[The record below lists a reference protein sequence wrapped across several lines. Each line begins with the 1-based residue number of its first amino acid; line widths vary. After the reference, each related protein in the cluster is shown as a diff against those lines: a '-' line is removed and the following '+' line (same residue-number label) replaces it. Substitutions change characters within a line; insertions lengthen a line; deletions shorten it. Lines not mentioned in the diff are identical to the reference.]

1 MTVLASV
8 STLSSVAQAAQD
20 DFARPAV
27 DWHAL
32 APDLVVVGV
41 LCLVLVADLF
51 LPDDRKALLP
61 SLAGLGLLGALIPVL
76 TLAVD
81 GADRT
86 MFGGAYA
93 VDNFALVLKAL
104 FLVAGYIVV
113 LQSTNYIAEGD
124 YAEGEYYFLLLAS
137 ILGMTIM
144 ASARDLI
151 TIFVALEL
159 LSIPAYLLAGWRKR
173 DPKGNEAG
181 VKYYLMGVFATGILL
196 YGMSLVYGVAGT
208 TQLAGI
214 NEALTTG
221 ESVPLISLALVLI
234 IGGFAFK
241 VSAVPFHTWAPDT
254 YEGAPTP
261 ITAFL
266 SVSSKAAGFVALL
279 QLIVIGFAG
288 QTDVVRPLVWVL
300 AVLSMTVGN
309 LVALRQTN
317 LVRML
322 AYSGISQAG
331 FILAPLAV
339 VGQIGDSTVT
349 SVVTYLLIYSA
360 MNLGAFTVVMAV
372 ARKTGS
378 AEITSFGG
386 LINYA
391 PSLAVLMTVFMFALA
406 GIPPLAGWLAKF
418 VAFRAV
424 IDADT
429 PWAYTLAVVM
439 AVNTVVSLAYY
450 ANVAREMWMNPAP
463 DGDEAPVRVPVSLTA
478 ALTITGVLTIAF
490 GVTQWA
496 TELGDMA
503 NFVASATP

>member
-1 MTVLASV
+1 MSLLAS
-8 STLSSVAQAAQD
+8 LAQVPQD
-20 DFARPAV
+20 PFASPEV

-51 LPDDRKALLP
+51 LPDDRRGVLP
-61 SLAGLGLLGALIPVL
+61 SLAGLGLLGALVPVL

-81 GADRT
+81 GTDRT

-93 VDNFALVLKAL
+93 VDNFALVVKAL
-104 FLVAGYIVV
+104 FLVAGYVTV
-113 LQSTNYIAEGD
+113 LLSTNYIAEGD

-144 ASARDLI
+144 GSARDLV

-173 DPKGNEAG
+173 DNKGNEAG
-181 VKYYLMGVFATGILL
+181 VKYYLMGVFASGILL
-196 YGMSLVYGVAGT
+196 YGMSLLYGVAGT

-214 NEALTTG
+214 SEAITTG
-221 ESVPLISLALVLI
+221 DSIPVVTLAVVLVI
-234 IGGFAFK
+234 AGFAFK

-279 QLIVIGFAG
+279 QLVVIGFAG
-288 QTDVVRPLVWVL
+288 QTEVVRPLMWML
-300 AVLSMTVGN
+300 AALSMTIGN
-309 LVALRQTN
+309 VVALRQTN

-322 AYSGISQAG
+322 AYSGVSQAG
-331 FILAPLAV
+331 FMLVPLAV
-339 VGQIGDSTVT
+339 VGQIGGDTLT
-349 SVVTYLLIYSA
+349 AVVTYLLIYAA

-378 AEITSFGG
+378 ADITSFGG

-391 PSLAVLMTVFMFALA
+391 PSLAVLMTTFMFALA
-406 GIPPLAGWLAKF
+406 GIPPLGGWLAKL
-418 VAFRAV
+418 VVFRAV
-424 IDADT
+424 VDADT
-429 PWAYTLAVVM
+429 TWAYVLAVVM
-439 AVNTVVSLAYY
+439 AVNTVISLAYY

-463 DGDEAPVRVPVSLTA
+463 DGDEAPIRVPVSLSA
-478 ALTITGVLTIAF
+478 ALAITGVMTLAF

-496 TELGDMA
+496 TELGDVA
-503 NFVASATP
+503 TFVASSVP